1 MTTKGGI
8 AFLLIPNLQCTL
20 LSQIHKFQPFNTII
34 EGFLIVF
41 SGKSVRR
48 SNMAAPNFRREVYF
62 LSATFF
68 LKRRREKVTVGGGG
82 GAISLTGVY
91 GGCSRK

>member
-1 MTTKGGI
+1 
-8 AFLLIPNLQCTL
+8 
-20 LSQIHKFQPFNTII
+20 
-34 EGFLIVF
+34 
-41 SGKSVRR
+41 
-48 SNMAAPNFRREVYF
+48 MAAPNFRREVYF

-82 GAISLTGVY
+82 GGGAISLTGVY